1 MIVAVLALVF
11 AAALTLTVGVRD
23 GGFALLFQALTA
35 FDPTDPAHI
44 AIQSIRMPRL
54 IAGLI
59 AGAALG
65 MAGTIMQA
73 ITRNPLADPG
83 ILGINAGAAF
93 AVVIGSLIAGRADN
107 GLMAA
112 LAFPGAA
119 AAAIAVFALGGGL
132 KGDAGPVRL
141 TLAGVALSAMLL
153 SFVSAIILARNEA
166 LEVFRFWVTGSLAQ
180 AGMRPLGYMAIA
192 AVLGAGL
199 AIAIAPRIEAL
210 SLGSALARGL
220 GTNPGRIQ
228 LGALVAVTALTGA
241 AVGVAGPIA
250 FLGLLVP
257 RLARR
262 VGGHVLRRELIAAA
276 ILGATI
282 LLFADTIGR
291 ILIPPAEIRVGTMTA
306 LIGAPIFI
314 WMARRLRA
322 GAGA

>member
-1 MIVAVLALVF
+1 MAVAVVALGLA
-11 AAALTLTVGVRD
+11 AMLTLTVGVRE
-23 GGFALLFQALTA
+23 GGFALLWHALTSY
-35 FDPTDPAHI
+35 DPGDPAHI

-93 AVVIGSLIAGRADN
+93 AVVIGSLIAQRADN

-180 AGMRPLGYMAIA
+180 AGMRPLGYMAA
-192 AVLGAGL
+192 AALFGSAI

-228 LGALVAVTALTGA
+228 FGALVAVTALTGA

-262 VGGHVLRRELIAAA
+262 VGGHVLRRELIASA
-276 ILGATI
+276 ILGAAI

-291 ILIPPAEIRVGTMTA
+291 IVIPPAEIRVGTMTA
-306 LIGAPIFI
+306 LIGAPMFI

-322 GAGA
+322 GASA

>member
-1 MIVAVLALVF
+1 MAVAFLALVL
-11 AAALTLTVGVRD
+11 AAVLTLTVGVRE
-23 GGFALLFQALTA
+23 GGFALLWQALTA
-35 FDPTDPAHI
+35 FDPSDPAHI
-44 AIQSIRMPRL
+44 AVLSIRMPRL

-119 AAAIAVFALGGGL
+119 GAAVAVFALGGGL

-180 AGMRPLGYMAIA
+180 AGMRPLGYMAVA
-192 AVLGAGL
+192 AVFGTAL
-199 AIAIAPRIEAL
+199 AITIAPRIEAL

-220 GTNPGRIQ
+220 GTKPGRIQ

-241 AVGVAGPIA
+241 AVGVAGPVA

-262 VGGHVLRRELIAAA
+262 VGGHVLRRELIASAV
-276 ILGATI
+276 LGAAI

-291 ILIPPAEIRVGTMTA
+291 IVIPPTEIRVGTMTA
-306 LIGAPIFI
+306 LIGAPMFI

-322 GAGA
+322 GASA